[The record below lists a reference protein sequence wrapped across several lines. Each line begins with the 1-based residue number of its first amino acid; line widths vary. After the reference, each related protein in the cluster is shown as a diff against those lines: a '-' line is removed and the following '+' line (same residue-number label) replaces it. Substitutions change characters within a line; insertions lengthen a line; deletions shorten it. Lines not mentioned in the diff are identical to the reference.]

1 MSSWL
6 ACLARCLALWRQ
18 NHGHTSLVFRHCA
31 DIEALTAKADSPR
44 RYEAFVAMLLA
55 ALQRTSSSVSLEIL
69 SSSDL
74 AAMKLGAHHA
84 AVKSSSAR
92 SSASSSKQ
100 YVILTYVSE
109 FERVHYPL
117 PLALQ
122 NGVEDMP
129 GDRTVPATAAAG
141 PAMGDLLAEI
151 SHLRKECSALR
162 RQLRNSRHE
171 SHLAHNSEASAALQR
186 VRSAG
191 YRAMII
197 GAASYSVIRSVPQ
210 VPERSAGTTTRM
222 ITAASFRWL
231 QAFDER
237 DAALSNAQAAR
248 SQAQRMLTPLRRQ
261 LQEAQHQAA
270 CSTADLERARA
281 EARRWRAR
289 CQQGP
294 LEAQPP
300 GTWRRGASRPHRWG
314 RVLTAC
320 RVQPWA
326 TGPGHAKEEVALQA
340 MDQHM
345 ILAVPAQWTGTCR
358 GATALTAHGDC
369 RGIQLLEQPFAVHQ
383 ACAYNKIAHRSWRFL
398 SPHMSGWTATE
409 VQLWIWDLSA
419 VSTSELA
426 ASRQA
431 AARPWSAPATRQRF
445 DPTKYVREQ
454 QQRERLLAARFGR
467 RPVTP
472 GVSSRRTSMRSAGRP
487 ESTASGVASRL
498 CAGTLTL
505 CQLQSDVI
513 VLDTRP

>member
-18 NHGHTSLVFRHCA
+18 SHTSLVFRHCA
-31 DIEALTAKADSPR
+31 DIEALTAKACSLR

-109 FERVHYPL
+109 FERIHYPL

-197 GAASYSVIRSVPQ
+197 GAASCSVIRSVPQ
-210 VPERSAGTTTRM
+210 VPERSAGTTRM
-222 ITAASFRWL
+222 ITATFFHWL

-369 RGIQLLEQPFAVHQ
+369 RGTQLPGQPSAAHQ
-383 ACAYNKIAHRSWRFL
+383 ACLSNKIARRSWRFV
-398 SPHMSGWTATE
+398 SVHMSGLYCHCCK
-409 VQLWIWDLSA
+409 VLLNFWDLSA
-419 VSTSELA
+419 VSTSKLA

-431 AARPWSAPATRQRF
+431 AARPWSAPATRQLF